1 MQKGGEAVDAPAHER
16 TEPLNYHFGSRDAFC
31 VEWNWE
37 HSSSTNVFEATDAH
51 CCYEAHNL
59 MEM

>member
-1 MQKGGEAVDAPAHER
+1 VDAPAHER